1 VVIHGS
7 PGVGKSRLAERAFPK
22 EDDRCAWVDASMLRD
37 LSELVSAT
45 GRALELELQSD
56 ESVEA
61 GADRIGSALAAGEH
75 LNALVFDDLDPLVET
90 AAGLIRDWASP
101 SKPNLVV
108 TSRQRLGFPG
118 AKPVEI
124 GPLDRTEAVELFA
137 AHAHQVRP
145 EFHLDRHRDGIEQ
158 LVDGLDRL
166 PYAVELAARRA
177 HVLSPEQMLERLDER
192 FALLRDRSAERVE
205 GIEVALEW
213 TWQWLSVAERQ
224 FLKQCCAFA
233 APFGSEALEEIIHLD
248 GDAAWLD
255 VLDALVSKSWL
266 KREPV
271 EELEGALR
279 FRLLNTVRAFVER
292 REVEGSA
299 ETEIEAA
306 ERRTARHYAR
316 VAAERGPEV
325 TGPEGKRA
333 LDRLEVD
340 RSHFL
345 AAARRWLEEND
356 RRAVEVV
363 EGLRWMALLR
373 GPLSP
378 YASFVEEAA
387 ELAERLDEIPSEIRL
402 RTTLAQVHSM
412 RGSRKRA
419 IAAIERAHNIADDQP
434 AGLRAL
440 VARTRGSIESA
451 ADARSAREIL
461 EEALDRAEEA
471 DDGFLEAR
479 VYEQLGY
486 VDIRLFQL
494 DEAEREF
501 RHAREL
507 FGEGRSPLFE
517 ADSLAGIAYIEQ
529 RQNRLDDAIETFQR
543 VADLHRDNSARTSHA
558 EAMFNLGVCHHI
570 VGTLSHAET
579 CIEKALENWRQL
591 GLTFY
596 LPAGRFRL
604 GAIALERAEHETCL
618 ELIAEAAETADEAGD
633 LQTLA
638 EARGFRALYDW
649 MIDDRPD
656 PEAIEQARAQIDSGA
671 DPDVAAA
678 FSVALVATTG
688 EDGEDHVTEL
698 SRIEEL
704 LALLA
709 PGDHYYREVLE
720 RLLAIAR
727 GFDHRRSARAAV
739 DGSHRRDFAS
749 EIVSELADVFDFST
763 RTELASEIGG
773 CPNPFV
779 RLLGAQLVA
788 ELEELGVAVDR
799 ARPEADHVLEV
810 HSNCHWYCVDEG
822 EPVDLSNRKSTRLIL
837 KSLLRTHLDDPDA
850 ALDVEAL
857 IEAGWPD
864 EYMTFDSGRS
874 RVYAAIKFLRDEGLS
889 EVIETTDDGYRIA
902 RNVDV
907 QIAPTTGLQ
916 MRR

>member
-1 VVIHGS
+1 MYGS
-7 PGVGKSRLAERAFPK
+7 PGVGKSRVAERAFPK
-22 EDDRCAWVDASMLRD
+22 DDDRYAWVDASMLRD
-37 LSELVSAT
+37 LPELVSAT

-56 ESVEA
+56 ESVDA
-61 GADRIGSALAAGEH
+61 GAARIGSALAASDH
-75 LNALVFDDLDPLVET
+75 LNALVFDDFDPLVET
-90 AAGLIRDWASP
+90 AAGLIRDWSNQ

-108 TSRQRLGFPG
+108 TSRQRLGFPSTR
-118 AKPVEI
+118 PVEI
-124 GPLDRTEAVELFA
+124 DPLDRAEAVELFA
-137 AHAHQVRP
+137 AHARQVRP
-145 EFHLDRHRDGIEQ
+145 EFHLERHRDAVEQ
-158 LVDGLDRL
+158 LVEGLDRL

-192 FALLRDRSAERVE
+192 FALLRDRSADRVE

-213 TWQWLSVAERQ
+213 TWQWLSDAERQ

-233 APFGSEALEEIIHLD
+233 APFGSEALEEVIHLD
-248 GDAAWLD
+248 DDVAWLD
-255 VLDALVSKSWL
+255 ILDALVSKSWL

-279 FRLLNTVRAFVER
+279 FRLLNTVQAFVER
-292 REVEGSA
+292 REVEGSP
-299 ETEIEAA
+299 ETKIGAA
-306 ERRTARHYAR
+306 ERRTAEHYAR

-333 LDRLEVD
+333 LDRLEVG
-340 RSHFL
+340 RPHFL
-345 AAARRWLEEND
+345 AAARFWLEEGD
-356 RRAVEVV
+356 RRAFEVV

-387 ELAERLDEIPSEIRL
+387 QLAERLDEVTSETRL
-402 RTTLAQVHSM
+402 RTTLAQVYSM
-412 RGSRKRA
+412 RGSRDRA
-419 IAAIERAHNIADDQP
+419 VEAVERARQLAADQP

-440 VARTRGSIESA
+440 VARTHGSIESA

-461 EEALDRAEEA
+461 EPALDWAEEA
-471 DDGFLEAR
+471 DDAFLEAR
-479 VYEQLGY
+479 IYEQLGY

-494 DEAEREF
+494 NEAEREF
-501 RHAREL
+501 RRAREL

-543 VADLHRDNSARTSHA
+543 VAELHRNNSARTSHA
-558 EAMFNLGVCHHI
+558 EAMFNLGVCQHI
-570 VGTLSHAET
+570 VGSLSHAET
-579 CIEKALENWRQL
+579 CIEKALEDWRQL
-591 GLTFY
+591 GLTYY

-604 GAIALERAEHETCL
+604 GAIALERAEHGTCTELL
-618 ELIAEAAETADEAGD
+618 ERAAETADRAGD

-638 EARGFRALYDW
+638 KARGFRALYDW
-649 MIDDRPD
+649 MIDERPD
-656 PEAIEQARAQIDSGA
+656 PEVIAQARAQIDAGA

-688 EDGEDHVTEL
+688 EDGEEHVAEL

-727 GFDHRRSARAAV
+727 GFDHCRSARAAV

-749 EIVSELADVFDFST
+749 EVVSELASVFEFES
-763 RTELASEIGG
+763 RTELAAEIGG
-773 CPNPFV
+773 RPNPFV
-779 RLLGAQLVA
+779 RLLGGQLVA
-788 ELEELGVAVDR
+788 ELKALGVAVDR
-799 ARPEADHVLEV
+799 ARPEADYVLEV

-822 EPVDLSNRKSTRLIL
+822 ESVDLSNRKSTRLIL
-837 KSLLRTHLDDPDA
+837 KSILQTHLDDPEA

-874 RVYAAIKFLRDEGLS
+874 RVYAAIKFLRDNGLS
-889 EVIETTDDGYRIA
+889 EIIETTDDGYRIA
-902 RNVDV
+902 PNVDV